1 VPTSRSAGSAVL
13 AALPDVDVAPRRLRG
28 DDGASALE
36 LSIVAPAILALIF
49 FAIQAGLFFYGRTVA
64 VQAAREGVS
73 QLRLAQTSQIAANI
87 EDDVE
92 DGIESYALALGREAL
107 LNPQATGT
115 YDEDAGTVSMT
126 VTGTTITLVP
136 GLTLTATGAAN
147 GEIERFEADPLA
159 GVP

>member
-73 QLRLAQTSQIAANI
+73 QLRLAQTPQIAANI

-107 LNPQATGT
+107 LDPQATGT

-136 GLTLTATGAAN
+136 GLTLTATGVAT